1 MNTVVDILKKT
12 EAFFRSKDIP
22 SPRLDAELIL
32 CQHLDLDRVG
42 LYLQF
47 DRPLNESELAPM
59 REMVK
64 RRGNREP
71 IAWILGSKGFWS
83 LDLASHKDVLVPR
96 PDSETLVTAALT
108 LVPENERCFVADI
121 GSGTGAIGL
130 AIASERPEVRLFSTD
145 ISDAALQ
152 CTRENVH
159 NLELSDRVAVL
170 KGSLLEAIPADRT
183 IDIVVSNP
191 PYIPSGEIDGLAPE
205 IATHEPRTALDGG
218 DDGFDIY
225 RALIPSAAS
234 RATTAVLVEIGDG
247 QEDVVSAMMEEAG
260 LHTIETHKDLTGT
273 IRVVS
278 GRK

>member
-32 CQHLDLDRVG
+32 CHHLDLDRVG

-47 DRPLNESELAPM
+47 DRPLSDSELAPM
-59 REMVK
+59 RAMVK
-64 RRGNREP
+64 QRGNREP
-71 IAWILGSKGFWS
+71 LAWILGTKGFWT
-83 LDLASHKDVLVPR
+83 LDLASHRDVLVPR
-96 PDSETLVTAALT
+96 PDSETLVTAALA

-130 AIASERPEVRLFSTD
+130 AIASERPEVRLFATD
-145 ISDAALQ
+145 ISDAALE
-152 CTRENVH
+152 CTRKNVQSL
-159 NLELSDRVAVL
+159 NMGDRVAVL
-170 KGSLLEAIPADRT
+170 KGSLLEAIPSERT

-191 PYIPSGEIDGLAPE
+191 PYIPSADIDELSPE

-218 DDGFDIY
+218 TDGLDIY

-247 QEDVVSAMMEEAG
+247 QEHDLTAMMKQAG